1 MTLINEQGLGL
12 SLEQKKLLHCITDRI
27 SHLLELQD
35 ILKVTVEELRSF
47 IETDRVMI
55 YKFHEDG
62 SGQVIAESINNHKLP
77 SLLELNFPADDI
89 PDRARELF
97 VKSKVR
103 SIVNVDSRQIGQSFL
118 NNCSDTQTPIENI
131 NYRPVDPCHVEY
143 LTAMGVQ
150 SSSVVPI
157 LYRNQLWGLLV
168 SHHSQPRHVCEDE
181 VETMQMI
188 VDLLGVAIAYITP
201 LTQATE
207 QAHREGVVNSIA
219 SKLHSLPGIDLQVVL
234 EETVAAFGG
243 SGGRLCI
250 RDETSHHE
258 SDTPSFSECLE
269 SNDYLK
275 VYIYGQQPVIPEL
288 AKYRSY
294 EQYSVWQEY
303 YKSNEYKVWAISDI
317 YQTPG
322 LRNLQVAFRATP
334 IRGILM
340 IPLLSRQQLL
350 GYLSI
355 FRDADDT
362 GTLWAG
368 QFDPDR
374 RQLYPRQS
382 FEIWQQ
388 SKQAQPLKWTSGEI
402 ELAQKLSHQFAT
414 AIHAHEMYQKV
425 NYLNLNLENQVLE
438 RTSELQKASE
448 QQQTLFNVIAKIRES
463 LDVETIFKT
472 TTKEVCHLLK
482 ADRISVYRFNDD
494 WGGEFVGDFEVINP
508 DWFNGTK
515 LGVNTVWNDTHLE
528 ETKGGRYRSNQ
539 NHVVD
544 DVYAMGFSQCHID
557 IYAQYQIKAFV
568 LTPIFV
574 RQKLWGLLCAYQHS
588 QPRKWHKNEI
598 QFMTQ
603 IAAQLS
609 VTLEQADLLVQ
620 TQHKTGELAKA
631 LKELQET
638 QTQLIQTEKMS
649 SLGQLVAG
657 IAHEINNP
665 VNFIYGN
672 INYIS
677 QYSEDLL
684 GILGLYQQSCL
695 NPEPEIIERA
705 EEIDLDFIVEDLPKM
720 LSSVKVGTDRI
731 RQIVLSL
738 RNFSRLDQAEVKPVN
753 IHDGIDSTLVILQHR
768 LKAKPENQAIQIIKE
783 YGDLPLVECYAGQL
797 NQVFMNILTNAVD
810 ALEEYREKTEAHSS
824 QIKIHTSLGELPN
837 NIKSVVITIA
847 DNGGGISQDIIN
859 RIFDPFFTTKEIG
872 KGTGLGLSI
881 SYQIIVD
888 KHKGIFKC
896 NSQNIGTEFWIEI
909 PIKLG
914 SEKIGSY
921 N

>member
-1 MTLINEQGLGL
+1 MTLINEQNLGL
-12 SLEQKKLLHCITDRI
+12 SLEQKKLLNCITDRI

-35 ILKVTVEELRSF
+35 ILKVTVEELRLF
-47 IETDRVMI
+47 LGTDRVMI
-55 YKFHEDG
+55 YKFHGDG
-62 SGQVIAESINNHKLP
+62 SGQVIAESINNQKLP
-77 SLLELNFPADDI
+77 SLFELNFPADDI
-89 PDRARELF
+89 PHHARELF
-97 VKSKVR
+97 VKLKVR
-103 SIVNVDSRQIGQSFL
+103 SIVNVDSGQIGQSFL
-118 NNCSDTQTPIENI
+118 NNFSDAEISTENI

-150 SSSVVPI
+150 SSLVAPI

-181 VETMQMI
+181 VETMQMV

-201 LTQATE
+201 LTQARE
-207 QAHREGVVNSIA
+207 QAHQEAVVNDITR
-219 SKLHSLPGIDLQVVL
+219 KLHSLPDIDLQVVL
-234 EETVAAFGG
+234 EETVAAFAG

-250 RDETSHHE
+250 RDEYHHE

-275 VYIYGQQPVIPEL
+275 VYVCGQQPVIPEL

-303 YKSNEYKVWAISDI
+303 HKSNEYKIWAISDI
-317 YQTPG
+317 YQTPE

-368 QFDPDR
+368 QFDPDE

-382 FEIWQQ
+382 FEIWRQ
-388 SKQAQPLKWTSGEI
+388 SKQAQPLKWTIAEI
-402 ELAQKLSHQFAT
+402 ELAQKLGHQFAT

-425 NYLNLNLENQVLE
+425 NYLNLNLENQVLG
-438 RTSELQKASE
+438 RTSELQKATE
-448 QQQTLFNVIAKIRES
+448 QQQALFNVIAKIRES

-472 TTKEVCHLLK
+472 TTQEVCHLLK

-508 DWFNGTK
+508 DCFNGIK
-515 LGVNTVWNDTHLE
+515 LGIKTVWNDTYLQE
-528 ETKGGRYRSNQ
+528 AKGGRYRSNQ
-539 NHVVD
+539 THVVD
-544 DVYAMGFSQCHID
+544 DVYAMEFSQCHID
-557 IYAQYQIKAFV
+557 IYEQYQIKAFV

-574 RQKLWGLLCAYQHS
+574 GQKLWGLLCAYQHS
-588 QPRKWHKNEI
+588 QPRNWQPDEI
-598 QFMTQ
+598 EFMTQ
-603 IAAQLS
+603 VALQLS
-609 VTLEQADLLVQ
+609 VSLEQADLLAQ
-620 TQHKTGELAKA
+620 TQHKTEQLARA
-631 LKELQET
+631 LKKLQET

-672 INYIS
+672 INHIS

-684 GILGLYQQSCL
+684 EILDLYQQSCL
-695 NPEPEIIERA
+695 NPKPEIIERA

-720 LSSVKVGTDRI
+720 LSSIKVGTDRI

-768 LKAKPENQAIQIIKE
+768 LKAKPESPAIQIIKE

-810 ALEEYREKTEAHSS
+810 ALEEYREFAEPHSS

-837 NIKSVVITIA
+837 NIKSVVICIG

-914 SEKIGSY
+914 ST
-921 N
+921 

>member
-1 MTLINEQGLGL
+1 MTLINDQDLGL
-12 SLEQKKLLHCITDRI
+12 SLKQKKLLQSITDRI
-27 SHLLELQD
+27 HRLLELPD
-35 ILKVTVEELRSF
+35 ILKTTVEELLLF
-47 IETDRVMI
+47 LGTDRVMI
-55 YKFHEDG
+55 YKFHGDG

-77 SLLELNFPADDI
+77 SLFELNFPADDI
-89 PDRARELF
+89 PHHARELF
-97 VKSKVR
+97 KAKVR
-103 SIVNVDSRQIGQSFL
+103 SIVNVDTRQIGQSFL
-118 NNCSDTQTPIENI
+118 SNFSATNIACENI

-150 SSSVVPI
+150 SSLVAPI
-157 LYRNQLWGLLV
+157 FYRDELWGLLV
-168 SHHSQPRHVCEDE
+168 SHHSQPRHVLEE
-181 VETMQMI
+181 EIASIQMVI
-188 VDLLGVAIAYITP
+188 DLLGVAIAYITP
-201 LTQATE
+201 LTQARE
-207 QAHREGVVNSIA
+207 QAHRELIVNSIA
-219 SKLHSLPGIDLQVVL
+219 SKLHSLPDIDLQVVL
-234 EETVAAFGG
+234 EETVAAFDG

-250 RDETSHHE
+250 RNEASHHE

-269 SNDYLK
+269 LNNYLK
-275 VYIYGQQPVIPEL
+275 VYVCGNQPAIPEL

-303 YKSNEYKVWAISDI
+303 YKSNNYKIWAISDI

-322 LRNLQVAFRATP
+322 LRNLQVAFRSTP

-340 IPLLSRQQLL
+340 IPLLSRRQLL

-355 FRDADDT
+355 FRDADNT

-368 QFDPDR
+368 QFDPDE

-382 FEIWQQ
+382 FEIWRQ
-388 SKQAQPLKWTSGEI
+388 SKQAQPLKWTSAEI
-402 ELAQKLSHQFAT
+402 ELAQKLGHQFAMG
-414 AIHAHEMYQKV
+414 IHAHEMYQKV
-425 NYLNLNLENQVLE
+425 NYLNLNLEKQVLE
-438 RTSELQKASE
+438 RTYELQKTTE
-448 QQQTLFNVIAKIRES
+448 QQQALFDVIAKIRES
-463 LDVETIFKT
+463 LNIETIFKT

-508 DWFNGTK
+508 DWFSGTK
-515 LGVNTVWNDTHLE
+515 LGVKTVWDDTYLQ
-528 ETKGGRYRSNQ
+528 ETKGGRYRNNQ
-539 NHVVD
+539 SHVVND
-544 DVYAMGFSQCHID
+544 IYTMGFSQCHID
-557 IYAQYQIKAFV
+557 IYEQYEIRAFI

-574 RQKLWGLLCAYQHS
+574 GQKLWGLLCAYQHLQS
-588 QPRKWHKNEI
+588 RKWQNSEI
-598 QFMTQ
+598 QLMTQ
-603 IAAQLS
+603 VAAQLS
-609 VTLEQADLLVQ
+609 VSLEQADLLLQ
-620 TQHKTGELAKA
+620 TQHKTTELAEA
-631 LKELQET
+631 LKELQDA
-638 QTQLIQTEKMS
+638 QSQLIQTEKMS

-672 INYIS
+672 INHIT

-684 GILGLYQQSCL
+684 GILDLYQQNCL
-695 NPEPEIIERA
+695 NPEPEIVKRT

-720 LSSVKVGTDRI
+720 LSSIKVGTDRI

-768 LKAKPENQAIQIIKE
+768 LKAKPESPAIKIVKE

-810 ALEEYREKTEAHSS
+810 ALEEYREKSELHSS
-824 QIKIHTSLGELPN
+824 QINIHTSLSELPN
-837 NIKSVVITIA
+837 KIKSVVIRII

-881 SYQIIVD
+881 SYQIIVE

-896 NSQNIGTEFWIEI
+896 NPQNIGTEFWVEI
-909 PIKLG
+909 PIRLG
-914 SEKIGSY
+914 IKE
-921 N
+921 

>member
-1 MTLINEQGLGL
+1 MTLINEQNFGL
-12 SLEQKKLLHCITDRI
+12 SLEQKKLLNCITDRI
-27 SHLLELQD
+27 RHLLELQD
-35 ILKVTVEELRSF
+35 ILKVAIEELRSF
-47 IETDRVMI
+47 LGTDRVMI
-55 YKFHEDG
+55 YKFHGDG
-62 SGQVIAESINNHKLP
+62 SGQVIAECIDNDKLP
-77 SLLELNFPADDI
+77 SLFELNFPADDI
-89 PDRARELF
+89 PLHARELF

-103 SIVNVDSRQIGQSFL
+103 SIVNVDRGQIGQSFL
-118 NNCSDTQTPIENI
+118 KNFNDTEITTENI
-131 NYRPVDPCHVEY
+131 HYRPVDPCHVEY

-150 SSSVVPI
+150 SSLVIPI

-168 SHHSQPRHVCEDE
+168 SHHSQPHHVCEDE
-181 VETMQMI
+181 VETMQMV

-201 LTQATE
+201 LTQARA
-207 QAHREGVVNSIA
+207 QAQQEVVVNNIT
-219 SKLHSLPGIDLQVVL
+219 SKLHSLPDIDLQIVL

-250 RDETSHHE
+250 RDEVSHHE
-258 SDTPSFSECLE
+258 SDTPSFNECLE

-275 VYIYGQQPVIPEL
+275 VYVCGQQPVIPKL

-294 EQYSVWQEY
+294 EQYNVWQEY
-303 YKSNEYKVWAISDI
+303 YKSNEYKIWAISDI

-355 FRDADDT
+355 FRDADET
-362 GTLWAG
+362 GTFWAG
-368 QFDPDR
+368 QFDPDE

-382 FEIWQQ
+382 FEIWRQ
-388 SKQAQPLKWTSGEI
+388 SKQAQPLKWTIEEI
-402 ELAQKLSHQFAT
+402 ELAQKLGHQFAT

-425 NYLNLNLENQVLE
+425 NYLNLNLESQVLA
-438 RTSELQKASE
+438 RTSELHKATE
-448 QQQTLFNVIAKIRES
+448 QQQALFNVIGKIRES
-463 LDVETIFKT
+463 LDIETIFKT
-472 TTKEVCHLLK
+472 TTKEVCHLLSS
-482 ADRISVYRFNDD
+482 DRISVYRFNND

-508 DWFNGTK
+508 DWFSGTK
-515 LGVNTVWNDTHLE
+515 LGVNTVWNDSHLQ
-528 ETKGGRYRSNQ
+528 ETKGGRYSSNQ
-539 NHVVD
+539 THVVD

-557 IYAQYQIKAFV
+557 IYEQYQIKAFI

-574 RQKLWGLLCAYQHS
+574 GQKLWGLLCAYQHS
-588 QPRKWHKNEI
+588 QPRKWQSDEI

-603 IAAQLS
+603 VAAQLS
-609 VTLEQADLLVQ
+609 VSLEQADLLLQ
-620 TQHKTGELAKA
+620 TQHKTKELAKA

-672 INYIS
+672 INHIN

-684 GILGLYQQSCL
+684 GILDLYQQSCL
-695 NPEPEIIERA
+695 NPEPEILERI

-720 LSSVKVGTDRI
+720 LCSVKVGTDRI

-768 LKAKPENQAIQIIKE
+768 LKAKPESPAIQIIKE

-797 NQVFMNILTNAVD
+797 NQVFMNIFTNAVD
-810 ALEEYREKTEAHSS
+810 ALEEYRQFAESHLS
-824 QIKIHTSLGELPN
+824 QINIHTSLGELPN
-837 NIKSVVITIA
+837 NIKSVVIRIT
-847 DNGGGISQDIIN
+847 DNGGGISPDIIN
-859 RIFDPFFTTKEIG
+859 RVFDPFFTTKEIG

-881 SYQIIVD
+881 SYQIVVD

-896 NSQNIGTEFWIEI
+896 NSQENIGTEFWIEI

-914 SEKIGSY
+914 CEV
-921 N
+921 